1 MLLKDKSKLLR
12 EIVEP
17 NRVLKLKSQNR
28 NVEHRG
34 CAKV

>member
-17 NRVLKLKSQNR
+17 NRVLKLKTPKQKR
-28 NVEHRG
+28 
-34 CAKV
+34 